1 VGKFLEVKPQLA
13 LLLVQPVALEAMLRQ
28 DRANLTIE
36 IHTIYGGGKARYQK
50 ELSKT
55 KRKHDEIS

>member
-1 VGKFLEVKPQLA
+1 MGELLEVKPQLA

-36 IHTIYGGGKARYQK
+36 IHAKNSGGKAKYQK

-55 KRKHDEIS
+55 KRKHDDKS

>member
-1 VGKFLEVKPQLA
+1 
-13 LLLVQPVALEAMLRQ
+13 VALEAMLRQ